1 MQNAEMEIDWLNGG
15 FVNDGAFMELGSGG
29 HLSQQEEPRRSH
41 QRQGHTTRNRRGRRN
56 AAVASSAV
64 AAAAAAAAGSNQQAA
79 VAAQAGLRASVQD
92 WQRRLQAVDDASA
105 APADDMQPADPEE
118 PEEPEEQVNSS
129 MWQEREQRAAA
140 TRQQHAP
147 KVALALLRLQAAPQG
162 CHDCHKRIDAAAGEE
177 AVRCW
182 SCPAP
187 HSTVRCREC
196 DATAHA
202 HVQLHEREHFGA
214 NGFWQQLPRM
224 ADGEHVAGMCSGHA
238 CCVCLVHSTH
248 CCHLHRSQR
257 SSTSPAAA
265 PSAGATA
272 LRRSRAAH
280 ASWPT
285 SHWVRAIAVRA
296 FAASASFQK

>member
-1 MQNAEMEIDWLNGG
+1 MQFTEMEIDWLNGG
-15 FVNDGAFMELGSGG
+15 FVNDGAFTELGSGG

-41 QRQGHTTRNRRGRRN
+41 QRQGHTTRNRRGRSN

-105 APADDMQPADPEE
+105 APADDMQPAE

-140 TRQQHAP
+140 TRQQQAP
-147 KVALALLRLQAAPQG
+147 KVALAVLRLQAAPQS
-162 CHDCHKRIDAAAGEE
+162 CHDCHKRINAAAGEE

-182 SCPAP
+182 SCAAP
-187 HSTVRCREC
+187 QSTVRCREC

-202 HVQLHEREHFGA
+202 HVHLHEREHFGA
-214 NGFWQQLPRM
+214 SGFWQQLPRM

-238 CCVCLVHSTH
+238 CCVCVVHSTH

-285 SHWVRAIAVRA
+285 SHSVRAIAVRA
-296 FAASASFQK
+296 FAALASFQK